1 MVRLRELREAKGVS
15 QQDVA
20 NYLGTTRQT
29 YSNYELENRKPDPAT
44 LIMLANYY
52 HVPADYLIGQE
63 RSVSYSEHFRR
74 NVAFVMETHD
84 SADWEAWA
92 ENGGNYG
99 RLERIVEGHSP
110 LYLDDACEIANE
122 LKESIADLIKD
133 PDAPETNQSS
143 GENETAPRDDRE
155 REFIR
160 LLRDADEVHRNLAA
174 EILRAAVRNEQSAMK
189 RT

>member
-1 MVRLRELREAKGVS
+1 MLRLKEIREQRGISQGQLGKAFGLSVSTISMYEAGKREPS
-15 QQDVA
+15 
-20 NYLGTTRQT
+20 
-29 YSNYELENRKPDPAT
+29 LETVVKFADYFN
-44 LIMLANYY
+44 
-52 HVPADYLIGQE
+52 VPVEYLIGQE

-110 LYLDDACEIANE
+110 LYLDDACEIADE
-122 LKESIADLIKD
+122 LRESIADLIKD
-133 PDAPETNQSS
+133 PDAPPSEESP
-143 GENETAPRDDRE
+143 GEDDTTPRDDRE

-160 LLRDADEVHRNLAA
+160 LLRAADEVHRRLAE
-174 EILRAAVRNEQSAMK
+174 EILQAAVRKEQTAK
-189 RT
+189 TGN